1 MAEQTFPCQRAGRH
15 RTQREFAAAG
25 RGGRAAAGG
34 LAGAGV
40 PAAEVLCRRR
50 GAVSPPPARAKNVQ
64 AVRASSTPCAFRAL
78 RAQNVQTELARGTT
92 CAFLCR
98 RAGARGLP
106 GVWRGEKRA
115 SRAGELESTHLSC
128 CESTER
134 ASRAEPRN
142 DLHLLPAGGAR
153 GLPGVWRGEK
163 RASRAGEL
171 ESTHLSCSES
181 TERAN
186 RAEPRND
193 LH

>member
-1 MAEQTFPCQRAGRH
+1 MAEQTFPCQRAERP
-15 RTQREFAAAG
+15 RTQREFATAG
-25 RGGRAAAGG
+25 RGGRAAAVG

-78 RAQNVQTELARGTT
+78 RAQNVQTELNLGTT
-92 CAFLCR
+92 CTFCR

-134 ASRAEPRN
+134 ANRAGPRN
-142 DLHLLPAGGAR
+142 DL
-153 GLPGVWRGEK
+153 
-163 RASRAGEL
+163 
-171 ESTHLSCSES
+171 
-181 TERAN
+181 
-186 RAEPRND
+186 
-193 LH
+193 